1 MKRHLTVRRTGRTT
15 DGRRRTTDDVRRTTT
30 MGKLAKVRRR
40 FVRWQSPARVER
52 LRAMRMLPLDLRVR
66 IESLVLALEWD
77 GMKRVHQTRK
87 ERRRDLL
94 CELQKLQCEPRED
107 SKLCEAFVDGSL
119 AWDEPTAWTAKS
131 VARRMA
137 EMKYIHQHCKA
148 FNKERNKKKK
158 AIAKEYASYTRFNP
172 ANDDFNSDWYGAQL
186 KESFRFGLTRK
197 VETRLLKARACKEV
211 TGFRSFGAYVHDL
224 AGNWKDFPDRWPWI
238 KGKVDHSDS
247 QSQIDIV
254 TKQISELLLRKAA
267 ADDDA
272 ILFSLDD
279 DNDDDDDDDDYF
291 DFGGLR
297 YFIIHED
304 NVNERDEDYFYADED
319 DEDLAWYEDSDGY

>member
-1 MKRHLTVRRTGRTT
+1 MRATT
-15 DGRRRTTDDVRRTTT
+15 TTTTTTTT
-30 MGKLAKVRRR
+30 MSRLARVRRR

-52 LRAMRMLPLDLRVR
+52 LRALRMLPLDLRMR

-77 GMKRVHQTRK
+77 GMKRMHQTRK
-87 ERRRDLL
+87 GRRRDLL
-94 CELQKLQCEPRED
+94 CELKKLQCEPRED

-137 EMKYIHQHCKA
+137 EMKYVHQHCKA
-148 FNKERNKKKK
+148 FNKERNNKKN
-158 AIAKEYASYTRFNP
+158 AIAKKYASYTRFNS
-172 ANDDFNSDWYGAQL
+172 ANDDFNSNWYGAQL
-186 KESFRFGLTRK
+186 KESFRFGLTRE

-238 KGKVDHSDS
+238 KGNHSDS
-247 QSQIDIV
+247 QSQIDRV
-254 TKQISELLLRKAA
+254 TKQINELLLRKA
-267 ADDDA
+267 DDDDE
-272 ILFSLDD
+272 DD
-279 DNDDDDDDDDYF
+279 DDEDDEDDEDEDDEDDDDDYL

-304 NVNERDEDYFYADED
+304 DVNERDDDYFYDDDDDDDD
-319 DEDLAWYEDSDGY
+319 DEDLAWYEDSDDY